1 MNVKEIFNTGT
12 EAYYKVTEDYSDTVE
27 KWKNKD
33 MPNILVIKNRDGVE
47 IVKITPEGNIYWK
60 GRLVETD
67 QEYRDTMMY
76 VGKRLAGM
84 IYE

>member
-1 MNVKEIFNTGT
+1 MKEMLI
-12 EAYYKVTEDYSDTVE
+12 E
-27 KWKNKD
+27 KL
-33 MPNILVIKNRDGVE
+33 PNILEIKSQEGRE
-47 IVKITPEGNIYWK
+47 IVKITPEGNIYWNGK
-60 GRLVETD
+60 LVETD

>member
-1 MNVKEIFNTGT
+1 MKDLLI
-12 EAYYKVTEDYSDTVE
+12 E
-27 KWKNKD
+27 KL
-33 MPNILVIKNRDGVE
+33 PNILEIRTQEGKE
-47 IVKITPEGNIYWK
+47 IVKITPEGNIYWN

-84 IYE
+84 IQ